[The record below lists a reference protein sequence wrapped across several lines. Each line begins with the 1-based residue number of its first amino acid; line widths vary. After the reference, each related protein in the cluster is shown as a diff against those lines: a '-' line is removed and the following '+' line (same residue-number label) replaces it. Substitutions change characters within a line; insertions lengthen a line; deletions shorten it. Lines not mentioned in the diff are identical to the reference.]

1 MDNGLLAV
9 LILGGLVIIYIS
21 VLVWRKKAKQK
32 RTFTRSNGS
41 GNSSSNTTYVDSGSG
56 GWFSGG
62 WFDGGSDSGGSDGG
76 GGSSSD

>member
-9 LILGGLVIIYIS
+9 LILAGLAVIYIS
-21 VLVWRKKAKQK
+21 VLVWRKKTKQK

-56 GWFSGG
+56 GWFGG
-62 WFDGGSDSGGSDGG
+62 GGSDGG
-76 GGSSSD
+76 GGGSSD